1 MKILVIDDDLEIHE
15 TLAVFFQ
22 SLGHE
27 QIQSITAQD
36 GLKQVVISEPDA
48 VFLDI
53 RLPDKDGIE
62 VLKEIKQI
70 NKNIPVVMITGYK
83 EAEKVIEAFRYGAMD
98 CLLKP
103 FNFDYMKNL
112 LEQIKSAVGK

>member
-1 MKILVIDDDLEIHE
+1 MKILIVDDDQEILEM
-15 TLAVFFQ
+15 LVMFFK
-22 SLGHE
+22 SLNHQTISAPSAAE
-27 QIQSITAQD
+27 CMKQI
-36 GLKQVVISEPDA
+36 VVLDPDL

-70 NKNIPVVMITGYK
+70 NKNMPVVMITGYK
-83 EAEKVIEAFRYGAMD
+83 EAEKVIEAFRYGALD

-103 FNFDYMKNL
+103 FNFDYIKNL
-112 LEQIKSAVGK
+112 LPQIRVKTR